1 MSSKDRI
8 LSEALSLFSVNGYSS
23 VSVRDITKAIGI
35 RESAIYKHFKNKQA
49 IFDTIILI
57 SAERINYF
65 QQELIN
71 TIGQVETD
79 NTKFSID
86 IIQKIYYRLF
96 SLYLTDGIL
105 SKFRKMMIIEQYK
118 SMELNT
124 MFKEM
129 FLEKTLR
136 YQTEVFRK
144 LMEEGRID
152 DTDPEIMALLFYS
165 PIFVLLFRYDTN
177 TEKLDE
183 AYNLIEKHIKEFFKL
198 YLK

>member
-86 IIQKIYYRLF
+86 LIQKIYYRLF